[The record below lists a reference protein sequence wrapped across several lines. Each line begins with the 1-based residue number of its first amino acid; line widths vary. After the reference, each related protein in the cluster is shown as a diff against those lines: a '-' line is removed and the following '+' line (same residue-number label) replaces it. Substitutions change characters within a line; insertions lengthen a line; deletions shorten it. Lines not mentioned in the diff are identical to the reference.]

1 MLTTQVVR
9 TRVLIP
15 RTHKNV
21 EGIWLP
27 SSNSSAGKAETGT
40 TQARKMASQI
50 SYNSKLWLQLRDL
63 TTVNKVENNRGRPL
77 ISALGPHTHTYT
89 QTHMHTCAYTHTY
102 TKIKREREREI

>member
-1 MLTTQVVR
+1 MGLGLGGGSSGEALLTTQVVR

-40 TQARKMASQI
+40 TQARKLASQI
-50 SYNSKLWLQLRDL
+50 SYNSKLWVQLRDL
-63 TTVNKVENNRGRPL
+63 TTVNKVESDRGRCL
-77 ISALGPHTHTYT
+77 KSASSPHTHTY
-89 QTHMHTCAYTHTY
+89 
-102 TKIKREREREI
+102 I